1 MEYIYLDNS
10 ATTKPSE
17 ASLAKMREAL
27 SVTYGN
33 PSSVHAVG
41 NASKKLMDEARRQI
55 MASLGIRR
63 LPDWELIFTSG
74 GTEANNLA
82 IFGSVYAKNRPEK
95 NGCRGKVFISDG
107 EHSSVDASAERLE
120 ADGFK
125 VLRIPTAGGEL
136 DFDFIEKNADASVV
150 LASIMLVNNE
160 TGAIYDVKKA
170 FDIIRRASP
179 KAVCHTDAVQ
189 GYLKT
194 SFSAASLGADAI
206 SISAHKIYSPKGAGA
221 LLVTREMVTAKR
233 IIPII
238 CGGGQENN
246 FRSGTENVPAI
257 AAFGAAAEEGSKELA
272 ARLERMKELRA
283 YLKEK
288 LDCPDVRFNEAANH
302 VDNIVNI
309 TLPGIRSEIMLNF
322 LSGMGI
328 CISAGSACSTH
339 SSGPS
344 KALLAFGLPKNE
356 ADTSVR
362 VSLSHETTKE
372 ELDALAGAL
381 MRGIKGL
388 KRR

>member
-17 ASLAKMREAL
+17 ASLEKMREAL

-55 MASLGIRR
+55 ITSLGIRK

-82 IFGSVYAKNRPEK
+82 IFGTVYAKARPEK
-95 NGCRGKVFISDG
+95 GGSRGKIFISDG
-107 EHSSVDASAERLE
+107 EHSSVDACAEKLE
-120 ADGFK
+120 ADGFTI
-125 VLRIPTAGGEL
+125 LRVPTAGGRLDL
-136 DFDFIEKNADASVV
+136 DFIRENADSSTV
-150 LASIMLVNNE
+150 LASFMLVNNE
-160 TGAIYDVKKA
+160 TGAIYDVKSA
-170 FDIIRRASP
+170 FDIIRSAQ
-179 KAVCHTDAVQ
+179 KNAVCHTDAVQ

-194 SFSAASLGADAI
+194 KFTPAALGCDAI
-206 SISAHKIYSPKGAGA
+206 TVSAHKIYSPKGAGA
-221 LLVTREMVTAKR
+221 LLVKRDMIVAKKLV
-233 IIPII
+233 PII
-238 CGGGQENN
+238 HGGGQENN

-257 AAFGAAAEEGSKELA
+257 AAFGAAAEEGLRDFD
-272 ARLERMKELRA
+272 ARYAHIKAIRERIVAGLEGSGIRVNQPE
-283 YLKEK
+283 
-288 LDCPDVRFNEAANH
+288 DH
-302 VDNIVNI
+302 VPNIINL

-322 LSGMGI
+322 LSGLGI

-344 KALLAFGLPKNE
+344 KALLAYGLPKNE

-362 VSLSHETTKE
+362 VSIGYENTESDADELLKNLLRGTK
-372 ELDALAGAL
+372 ALA
-381 MRGIKGL
+381 
-388 KRR
+388 RR

>member
-17 ASLAKMREAL
+17 ASLEKMREAL

-55 MASLGIRR
+55 IASMGIRKI
-63 LPDWELIFTSG
+63 PDWELIFTSG

-82 IFGSVYAKNRPEK
+82 IFGTVYAKNRTDK
-95 NGCRGKVFISDG
+95 GGSKGKIFVSDG
-107 EHSSVDASAERLE
+107 EHSSVDACANRLE
-120 ADGFK
+120 GDGFT
-125 VLRIPTAGGEL
+125 VLRVPTTGGKL
-136 DFDFIEKNADASVV
+136 DLNFIRENADANTI
-150 LASIMLVNNE
+150 LASLMLVNNE
-160 TGAIYDVKKA
+160 TGAIYDVKSA
-170 FDIIRRASP
+170 FDIIKSVS
-179 KAVCHTDAVQ
+179 KNAVCHTDAVQ

-194 SFSAASLGADAI
+194 KFTPASLGCDAI

-221 LLVTREMVTAKR
+221 LLVKREMIVTKR
-233 IIPII
+233 IIPIML
-238 CGGGQENN
+238 GGGQENN

-257 AAFGAAAEEGSKELA
+257 AAFGAAAADGAGKFEERYAHISA
-272 ARLERMKELRA
+272 LR
-283 YLKEK
+283 EK
-288 LDCPDVRFNEAANH
+288 IISGVENSGIRINAPENGVP
-302 VDNIVNI
+302 NIINM

-322 LSGMGI
+322 LSGLGI

-344 KALLAFGLPKNE
+344 RALLAYGIPRNE

-362 VSLSHETTKE
+362 VSLGYENTEAEADEFLRNLLRGTK
-372 ELDALAGAL
+372 ALA
-381 MRGIKGL
+381 
-388 KRR
+388 RR